1 MAKNVRNKEM
11 NEKINKILQKL
22 YKDIELDIKKNFE
35 KTSFKTYKDVVNWKG
50 IILTLIKQRFD
61 NVIKGINKK
70 DKDTIEEEDMNK
82 KVQSISNDYNV
93 ITSKDIQ
100 NEYSKIIDN
109 FKIFSGN
116 NFFELFF

>member
-1 MAKNVRNKEM
+1 
-11 NEKINKILQKL
+11 
-22 YKDIELDIKKNFE
+22 
-35 KTSFKTYKDVVNWKG
+35 VNWKG

-100 NEYSKIIDN
+100 NEYSKIIM
-109 FKIFSGN
+109 
-116 NFFELFF
+116 